1 MGMEG
6 WPSVICRLTL
16 TVQGST
22 VACSQT
28 LLSWLIL
35 QVPECRR
42 EAVLWLNC
50 QPEPDLILLVTGTRM
65 SCQWVRPTQS
75 YLTRVP
81 LRKRSSRS
89 STCALVTLVYTWQL
103 QPTCSRLPS
112 PWKRTW
118 FEFSPEVSHTEENQK
133 ERNGVSPFLTSW
145 PSLSSDF
152 SLPPLRVGGW
162 VQNNL
167 TTTALTLPMTTS
179 QGKTTVIVIT
189 VTQNL
194 RTIRRSDPRINNSH
208 K

>member
-1 MGMEG
+1 MQINPHCSRVNCSLFSNSAQLADPAS
-6 WPSVICRLTL
+6 PSVQTR
-16 TVQGST
+16 GS
-22 VACSQT
+22 A
-28 LLSWLIL
+28 LAKLSA
-35 QVPECRR
+35 R
-42 EAVLWLNC
+42 
-50 QPEPDLILLVTGTRM
+50 PDLILLVTGTRT

-81 LRKRSSRS
+81 LRKHSSRS

-118 FEFSPEVSHTEENQK
+118 SEFSPEVSHTEENQK
-133 ERNGVSPFLTSW
+133 ERNGFSPFLTSW

-152 SLPPLRVGGW
+152 SLPPLPVGGW

-179 QGKTTVIVIT
+179 QGKTRVV
-189 VTQNL
+189 V
-194 RTIRRSDPRINNSH
+194 NNSRCH
-208 K
+208 HSHTELKNNKEKWSQDK